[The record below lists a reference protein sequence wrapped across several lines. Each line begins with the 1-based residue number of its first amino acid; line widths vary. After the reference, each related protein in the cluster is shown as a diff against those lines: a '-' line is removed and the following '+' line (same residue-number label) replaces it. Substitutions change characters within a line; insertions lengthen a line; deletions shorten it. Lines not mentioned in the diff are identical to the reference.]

1 MTDSISRLKLAYM
14 VATPDIES
22 REALGYHGDINYST
36 KLLRELGYD
45 GIELTTADP
54 DAFGWGAVQAAIEAA
69 GLDVPLVCS
78 GEVFGQSKLGLAA
91 PDNVINGFKHKRF
104 YAIRSVL
111 HGSLG
116 IAPGGLGFPE
126 T

>member
-1 MTDSISRLKLAYM
+1 MRKRVLAVIAALV
-14 VATPDIES
+14 VA
-22 REALGYHGDINYST
+22 ALGYWGYT
-36 KLLRELGYD
+36 YYLL
-45 GIELTTADP
+45 A
-54 DAFGWGAVQAAIEAA
+54 Q
-69 GLDVPLVCS
+69 
-78 GEVFGQSKLGLAA
+78 
-91 PDNVINGFKHKRF
+91 PDNIINGFKHKRF

>member
-1 MTDSISRLKLAYM
+1 LIQDYTAELIRGYG
-14 VATPDIES
+14 
-22 REALGYHGDINYST
+22 ALTGRM
-36 KLLRELGYD
+36 LRIMDENGV
-45 GIELTTADP
+45 
-54 DAFGWGAVQAAIEAA
+54 VQE
-69 GLDVPLVCS
+69 P
-78 GEVFGQSKLGLAA
+78 
-91 PDNVINGFKHKRF
+91 NVINGFKHKRF

>member
-1 MTDSISRLKLAYM
+1 MKKLRVSWEGVHDSTGYLFSFAKSLSAAVKHSPYSDLA
-14 VATPDIES
+14 E
-22 REALGYHGDINYST
+22 
-36 KLLRELGYD
+36 
-45 GIELTTADP
+45 
-54 DAFGWGAVQAAIEAA
+54 
-69 GLDVPLVCS
+69 
-78 GEVFGQSKLGLAA
+78 
-91 PDNVINGFKHKRF
+91 NVINGFKHKRF

>member
-1 MTDSISRLKLAYM
+1 MLFLGVDAGGSKTVAALA
-14 VATPDIES
+14 D
-22 REALGYHGDINYST
+22 
-36 KLLRELGYD
+36 
-45 GIELTTADP
+45 
-54 DAFGWGAVQAAIEAA
+54 AA
-69 GLDVPLVCS
+69 GQVVA
-78 GEVFGQSKLGLAA
+78 LAEA
-91 PDNVINGFKHKRF
+91 GRGNFQHSNIINGFKHKRF

>member
-1 MTDSISRLKLAYM
+1 MHKRPVEPSMQPGRYKTITRPFSWPCRGKY
-14 VATPDIES
+14 
-22 REALGYHGDINYST
+22 EALG
-36 KLLRELGYD
+36 
-45 GIELTTADP
+45 
-54 DAFGWGAVQAAIEAA
+54 AAQN
-69 GLDVPLVCS
+69 S
-78 GEVFGQSKLGLAA
+78 
-91 PDNVINGFKHKRF
+91 NVINGFKHKRF